1 MNEPIAF
8 CPGCKNEVAFI
19 TVGRV
24 RQCPVCGFR
33 SEISP
38 IPPPLPR
45 SAGSEVMSVFSV
57 LLKVLLIMLG
67 LVVVGIGILFAG
79 CVLVL
84 SGAHF

>member
-45 SAGSEVMSVFSV
+45 SA